1 MNIYKRL
8 EEISYDKRTVLTL
21 GTFDGIH
28 LGHRAIIDRLKKIAE
43 QNYLR
48 DFVITMEPHPQVV
61 LNRPDRGPIK
71 LLTTIEERLILLES
85 LGISN
90 CFVLEFNKDIANMD
104 GKEFVE
110 KVMVNQIGVSKIL
123 MGYDHLFGKNR
134 GGNEELLKNLGKIYN
149 FEVERLEGF
158 EKSGVIVSSTKI
170 RKAINEKKL
179 DEANDMLGH
188 YYFVIG
194 EVVHGVGR
202 GRKIGYP
209 TANIKIE
216 NEFKLI
222 PPVGVYFVTSII
234 NGNMV
239 YGMANIGFRPTFHD
253 DMGLVLEV
261 FFFDLNQDLYGKR
274 LQIEFIKY
282 LREEKKFNNVD
293 ELLIAMKE
301 DERICRKLISEMI

>member
-1 MNIYKRL
+1 MNIYRRL

-28 LGHRAIIDRLKKIAE
+28 LGHRAIIDRLKKISE
-43 QNYLR
+43 QNHLR

-71 LLTTIEERLILLES
+71 LLTTIEERLILFES

-134 GGNEELLKNLGKIYN
+134 GGNEELLKNLGQIYN
-149 FEVERLEGF
+149 FEVERLDGF

-222 PPVGVYFVTSII
+222 PPVGVYFVSSII
-234 NGNMV
+234 NGNKV

-253 DMGLVLEV
+253 DLGLVLEV
-261 FFFDLNQDLYGKR
+261 YFFDLNQDLYGMR

-301 DERICRKLISEMI
+301 DERICKKLISEMK